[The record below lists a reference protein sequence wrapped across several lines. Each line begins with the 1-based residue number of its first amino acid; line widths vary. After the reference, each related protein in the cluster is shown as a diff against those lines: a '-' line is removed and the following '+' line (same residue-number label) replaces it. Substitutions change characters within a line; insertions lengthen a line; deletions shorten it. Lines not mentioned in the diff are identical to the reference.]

1 MAFDPAPDSW
11 IVDWSEDGTD
21 VTFPLGSVA
30 YLTAADADAATG
42 DWRMCIALL
51 LEHTLYYYNNL
62 AEEDRPTQVTL
73 NASFHTDSSGD
84 IYRTI
89 SLTAKVST
97 LMVGATFTPDPE

>member
-1 MAFDPAPDSW
+1 MAFDPAPSSW
-11 IVDWSEDGTD
+11 ILSWSEDGTD
-21 VTFPLGSVA
+21 VTFSLASISH
-30 YLTAADADAATG
+30 LTAALADASTG

-62 AEEDRPTQVTL
+62 PEGDKPTQVTL
-73 NASFHTDSSGD
+73 DASFHTDSSGD

-89 SLTAKVST
+89 SLTSKVST